1 MRCSA
6 GQMQQGLPFGLDR
19 LCPCTAEFS
28 AKVWLVKANP
38 MLYVEKEVSGAGVL
52 SQSQV
57 LLAFGVVAE
66 LFNGVRDAEPLDG
79 ELERMCTR
87 HGINAG

>member
-1 MRCSA
+1 
-6 GQMQQGLPFGLDR
+6 
-19 LCPCTAEFS
+19 
-28 AKVWLVKANP
+28 
-38 MLYVEKEVSGAGVL
+38 MLYVEKGGSGAGVL

-79 ELERMCTR
+79 ESK
-87 HGINAG
+87 G

>member
-1 MRCSA
+1 MA
-6 GQMQQGLPFGLDR
+6 
-19 LCPCTAEFS
+19 
-28 AKVWLVKANP
+28 VKTIF
-38 MLYVEKEVSGAGVL
+38 LLHTKEEGSGAGVL

-79 ELERMCTR
+79 NSRQCFKLPIMPKTDPMS
-87 HGINAG
+87 

>member
-1 MRCSA
+1 
-6 GQMQQGLPFGLDR
+6 MQQGAPSGWTGSAHTLLI
-19 LCPCTAEFS
+19 PCMMWSVTVIPLLHLE
-28 AKVWLVKANP
+28 
-38 MLYVEKEVSGAGVL
+38 ERESGAGVL

-79 ELERMCTR
+79 EFQQCLILTSTSL
-87 HGINAG
+87 GDPI

>member
-1 MRCSA
+1 MNE
-6 GQMQQGLPFGLDR
+6 R
-19 LCPCTAEFS
+19 LTKTSCQPG
-28 AKVWLVKANP
+28 
-38 MLYVEKEVSGAGVL
+38 GAGVL

-79 ELERMCTR
+79 ELHTQLL
-87 HGINAG
+87 HIIQPI

>member
-1 MRCSA
+1 M
-6 GQMQQGLPFGLDR
+6 GYQ
-19 LCPCTAEFS
+19 E
-28 AKVWLVKANP
+28 LVFQAA
-38 MLYVEKEVSGAGVL
+38 YQEGGICGAGVL

-79 ELERMCTR
+79 ELDDLL
-87 HGINAG
+87 N

>member
-1 MRCSA
+1 MVC
-6 GQMQQGLPFGLDR
+6 QDQP
-19 LCPCTAEFS
+19 P
-28 AKVWLVKANP
+28 AKYLGKT
-38 MLYVEKEVSGAGVL
+38 SGAGVL

-79 ELERMCTR
+79 KRQLTVMPMRILPHDADERQCLQQ
-87 HGINAG
+87 

>member
-1 MRCSA
+1 M
-6 GQMQQGLPFGLDR
+6 GGL
-19 LCPCTAEFS
+19 LC
-28 AKVWLVKANP
+28 
-38 MLYVEKEVSGAGVL
+38 AGVL

-79 ELERMCTR
+79 DLQSIIPTCGNQAFAQISHKLHTLCLASE
-87 HGINAG
+87 HGYDKVCMHTTCL

>member
-1 MRCSA
+1 M
-6 GQMQQGLPFGLDR
+6 
-19 LCPCTAEFS
+19 
-28 AKVWLVKANP
+28 
-38 MLYVEKEVSGAGVL
+38 MLLLRAGVL

-79 ELERMCTR
+79 NPQSITPSMQLSDVLLNPQMSVPC
-87 HGINAG
+87 I